1 MASAVNERVAQR
13 RRKRMRCAK
22 RHDADIANIRK
33 GRDNAAR
40 RFSLAFARRISDSGH

>member
-1 MASAVNERVAQR
+1 MIMGATHAKATKTV
-13 RRKRMRCAK
+13 RCAK
-22 RHDADIANIRK
+22 RHEADIANIGE